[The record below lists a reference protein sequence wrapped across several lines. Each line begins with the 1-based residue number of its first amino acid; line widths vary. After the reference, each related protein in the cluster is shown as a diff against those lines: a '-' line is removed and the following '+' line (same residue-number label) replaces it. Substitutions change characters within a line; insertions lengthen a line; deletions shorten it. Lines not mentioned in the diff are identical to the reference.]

1 VTRDA
6 LASLVDEYEA
16 GLDAELQLLG
26 ELEQIA
32 GRQREVSQ
40 AQDFDAF
47 RRESERREQLT
58 HSLLAIEE
66 RLKPVRE
73 TLAAHRQHTSS
84 LPNYQRMSIR
94 HREAQDAVARI
105 LGTDRE
111 SFRVMAEAG
120 VARRAALAGLEQ
132 GEQTLA
138 AYRKVLAPPAAT
150 PSLVDKRG

>member
-73 TLAAHRQHTSS
+73 TLAEHRQHTSS

>member
-16 GLDAELQLLG
+16 GLEAELRLLG
-26 ELEQIA
+26 DLALIA
-32 GRQREVSQ
+32 GRQQEGSR
-40 AQDFDAF
+40 AQDFEAF
-47 RRESERREQLT
+47 RRESELREHLT

-73 TLAAHRQHTSS
+73 TLAQNRQHTAT
-84 LPNYQRMSIR
+84 LPNYQRMSMR

-111 SFRVMAEAG
+111 SFRVMAEAEL
-120 VARRAALAGLEQ
+120 ARRAALAGLEQ

-138 AYRKVLAPPAAT
+138 AYRKVLAPPAAA
-150 PSLVDKRG
+150 PSLVNKRG